1 MFRSVNLYIFWLV
14 SLCTVLVVGITG
26 CGEGE
31 DKTDEGN
38 AWVGTWSLESIDG
51 ASIQA
56 QFEAIEL
63 LFETFGETEVDFSYT
78 DEWTFDEAGMW
89 HRKVTYVAPDEDN
102 IVETSSI
109 EVMGTYSLSDS
120 RYTVTPTSIQE
131 PQVAT
136 GDAAESEILPIFGYK
151 DADNGTWLING
162 DTLTLTSNTG
172 QVYGLNKK

>member
-31 DKTDEGN
+31 DKTDEEN

-63 LFETFGETEVDFSYT
+63 LFETFG
-78 DEWTFDEAGMW
+78 G
-89 HRKVTYVAPDEDN
+89 N
-102 IVETSSI
+102 
-109 EVMGTYSLSDS
+109 
-120 RYTVTPTSIQE
+120 
-131 PQVAT
+131 
-136 GDAAESEILPIFGYK
+136 
-151 DADNGTWLING
+151 
-162 DTLTLTSNTG
+162 
-172 QVYGLNKK
+172 